1 MKRKISAILLI
12 SMLASLAACGDN
24 TEDPVETT
32 TDSASESTAEATM
45 KDILGFGREDNG
57 NKKFTIYAD
66 SNRSYEYD
74 AEESTGD
81 VVSDAV
87 YEKNSAVEDYLGIDF
102 EFRYSPCDWAVLDQF
117 HGTITNDIM
126 SGTGEIDLVSSVMV
140 CTMPIV
146 SNGYFLEGKSLEYA
160 DFDHEWWL
168 SGMYD
173 RFSIAGKLYGFLGD
187 ASLSLYKDMSV
198 IFFNKRIWNEFKAPD
213 PYDLVRNN
221 EWTLDKF
228 IEICSGMSNDLNGDG
243 KYTLEDDQ
251 LSFLAERVPAGTFQT
266 ALELK
271 IVELDKNGT
280 PQYIGLTE
288 RFQTAF
294 EKLQKFYAG
303 DDMIT
308 MYSIDD
314 HTYKT
319 MKTFAEGRVGS
330 MVNFIYSTEYMR
342 DMADD
347 YGIVPIPKFDENQ
360 EKYHAQLGTSTTML
374 FVPVTT
380 KSPEL
385 TSKVMES
392 LAYYGNKLVT
402 PKYYEVA
409 LKEKY
414 ARDTEI
420 HEMLDLIRDG
430 AALDFL
436 FVYGT
441 SLKNPPFTYFRF
453 ENKDVNLASDLAKR
467 EEAFTESLKV
477 LTENIANLEQ

>member
-1 MKRKISAILLI
+1 MKRKISLILLF
-12 SMLASLAACGDN
+12 SMFASLAACGDSGAKQ
-24 TEDPVETT
+24 P
-32 TDSASESTAEATM
+32 ESTTAGDSTTAEVTI
-45 KDILGFGREDNG
+45 KDILGFDKEDNG

-66 SNRSYEYD
+66 SNKSYEYD
-74 AEESTGD
+74 AEEATGD

-87 YEKNSAVEDYLGIDF
+87 YEKNSAVEDYLGIEF
-102 EFRYSPCDWAVLDQF
+102 EFRYAQCDWAVLDDF
-117 HGTITNDIM
+117 HAAITNDIM

-160 DFDHEWWL
+160 NFDHEWWL
-168 SGMYD
+168 SDMYS
-173 RFSIAGKLYGFLGD
+173 RFSIAGKLHGFLGD

-198 IFFNKRIWNEFKAPD
+198 IFFNKRIWDEFKAPD
-213 PYDLVRNN
+213 PYELVRNN

-228 IEICSGMSNDLNGDG
+228 IETCSGMSKDLNGDG
-243 KYTLEDDQ
+243 NYTLEDDQ

-266 ALELK
+266 DLELK
-271 IVELDKNGT
+271 MVELDKNGT
-280 PQYIGLTE
+280 PQYVGLTE
-288 RFQTAF
+288 RFQTAY
-294 EKLQKFYAG
+294 EKLQKFYSG

-319 MKTFAEGRVGS
+319 MKTFAEGRVAT

-342 DMADD
+342 DMKDD
-347 YGIVPIPKFDENQ
+347 YGIVPVPKFDENQ

-392 LAYYGNKLVT
+392 LAYFGNKLVA

-441 SLKNPPFTYFRF
+441 SLKNPPFSYFRF
-453 ENKDVNLASDLAKR
+453 EKKDVNLASDLDSKK
-467 EEAFTESLKV
+467 EAFTASLTK
-477 LTENIANLEQ
+477 LTEDISKLEQ

>member
-1 MKRKISAILLI
+1 MQRRISAILLI
-12 SMLASLAACGDN
+12 AMLAGCVACG
-24 TEDPVETT
+24 ESEIKQHESTT
-32 TDSASESTAEATM
+32 VTESTAAELTM
-45 KDILGFGREDNG
+45 KDILGFEKEDNG
-57 NKKFTIYAD
+57 GKKFTIYAD
-66 SNRSYEYD
+66 SNKSYEYD
-74 AEESTGD
+74 AEEITGD

-87 YEKNSAVEDYLGIDF
+87 YEKNKSVEDYLGIEFD
-102 EFRYSPCDWAVLDQF
+102 FRYAQCDWAVLDDF
-117 HGTITNDIM
+117 HATITNDII

-160 DFDHEWWL
+160 NFDHAWWL
-168 SGMYD
+168 SDMYD

-198 IFFNKRIWNEFKAPD
+198 IFFNKRIWDEFKAPD
-213 PYDLVRNN
+213 PYELVRNN

-228 IEICSGMSNDLNGDG
+228 IEVCSGMSNDLNGDG
-243 KYTLEDDQ
+243 AYTLEDDQ

-271 IVELDKNGT
+271 MVELDKDGT
-280 PQYIGLTE
+280 PKYVGLTE

-294 EKLQKFYAG
+294 EKLQKFYSG

-314 HTYKT
+314 HSYKT

-342 DMADD
+342 DMKDD
-347 YGIVPIPKFDENQ
+347 YGIVPIPKYDENQ
-360 EKYHAQLGTSTTML
+360 EQYHAQLGTSTTML

-392 LAYYGNKLVT
+392 LAYYGNKLVA

-414 ARDTEI
+414 ARDNEI

-430 AALDFL
+430 ASLDFL

-441 SLKNPPFTYFRF
+441 SLKNPPFQYFRF
-453 ENKDVNLASDLAKR
+453 AQKDVNLASDLDSKKDSFIASL
-467 EEAFTESLKV
+467 EE
-477 LTENIANLEQ
+477 LTDAISKLEQ